1 MKEEI
6 LKRAMFAMPLS
17 KDSRNSGIMAGFDM
31 EDMDETEGMTGMEE
45 PDEGMSQMERT
56 PQNPEIL
63 MNNLRGDVRSVDAR
77 YQELAQM
84 VGEQAAQDTPPEV
97 LALLQEHMAMMQ
109 QGGIGGLPEA
119 QGMPGMPPAG
129 GAPAGMPAMPGM
141 PPQPQPG
148 AMPAGMEGAGPLP
161 QGGASEAPPTPDGMP
176 PMTAALG
183 AFVTPMQRL
192 AQFSADK
199 LGTLGT
205 QANAVG
211 GKLMSQGFPQTFRP
225 IFENVRGAGGRF
237 TAEQTL
243 KYPTLTEHLSNVLPR
258 TAEVAGKIPTPGAP
272 ALLGGTAGAYLGRLF
287 SSEKSEDEK
296 ADDARREALVNLIPT
311 EGNPPAPAATWS
323 PGSSPM
329 PEKMPAPAAPGAAAM
344 PAPAAPS
351 KGSSDAASAFP
362 VSTTS
367 DDPLGDFIAEK
378 LKAQQGREDA
388 APKTP
393 QFVKEVAKSKI
404 DRIKEARDEYGPMF
418 KELLGDT
425 SEDMR
430 MNAYLMLADA
440 GLRLASSPG
449 RPGSTPVSQVAEA
462 FAPMAKGFMG
472 LVAQARD
479 RQLKVDMGALDR
491 AITDIDSQD
500 KMAAQLNLEILRGD
514 NRVRA
519 ELIRQMSKGNLVQKL
534 GPAGLINYTDAQG
547 NEYEPVIN
555 ANSPEFVSIVN
566 SPNTLRQTDN
576 PFVTD
581 AGPIAQALIVKDPKR
596 RGDLVET
603 VGHFDDSINKIDILQ
618 KNINKAFG
626 GRAFMTDKYNN
637 YVVPLIPGGDV
648 VNVDRQKAIEEFK
661 QAQESLG
668 KSLAMADRSGRLT
681 VQQEKWA
688 REALDIA
695 PAAFFT
701 DPQLAAAR
709 LNQARAGLL
718 NSRQGVVEQLGG
730 TTSRLIARPLP
741 LGTDNDPFVI
751 PADPKGQQAM
761 VNFLTGSFARTMDP
775 NAKITVRAPDQLDA
789 NGRVLSRGGLR
800 YMTPAE
806 LMSLK

>member
-1 MKEEI
+1 
-6 LKRAMFAMPLS
+6 
-17 KDSRNSGIMAGFDM
+17 
-31 EDMDETEGMTGMEE
+31 
-45 PDEGMSQMERT
+45 
-56 PQNPEIL
+56 
-63 MNNLRGDVRSVDAR
+63 
-77 YQELAQM
+77 
-84 VGEQAAQDTPPEV
+84 
-97 LALLQEHMAMMQ
+97 
-109 QGGIGGLPEA
+109 
-119 QGMPGMPPAG
+119 
-129 GAPAGMPAMPGM
+129 
-141 PPQPQPG
+141 
-148 AMPAGMEGAGPLP
+148 MEGAGPLP

-211 GKLMSQGFPQTFRP
+211 GRLMSQGFPQTFRP

-243 KYPTLTEHLSNVLPR
+243 KYPTLTEHLGNVLPR
-258 TAEVAGKIPTPGAP
+258 TTAIAGKIPTPGAP

-287 SSEKSEDEK
+287 SGEKSEDEK

-329 PEKMPAPAAPGAAAM
+329 PGKMTATPGPGAA
-344 PAPAAPS
+344 PAVPPPAAPS
-351 KGSSDAASAFP
+351 SGPLDAASAFP

-378 LKAQQGREDA
+378 LKAQQGREAA
-388 APKTP
+388 APKAP

-404 DRIKEARDEYGPMF
+404 ERIKEAQGEYGPMF

-440 GLRLASSPG
+440 GLRLASSPN

-479 RQLKVDMGALDR
+479 RQLKVDMGALER

-514 NRVRA
+514 TRIKEA
-519 ELIRQMSKGNLVQKL
+519 LIKQISKGNLVRTL
-534 GPAGLINYTDAQG
+534 GPMGLTMLKDKDG
-547 NEYEPVIN
+547 NEYEPLIN
-555 ANSPEFVSIVN
+555 ANNPEFSSMVT

-581 AGPIAQALIVKDPKR
+581 AGPITQALVVKDPKR
-596 RGDLVET
+596 RGELAET
-603 VGHFDDSINKIDILQ
+603 LSHFDNALAQMDVLQ
-618 KNINKAFG
+618 KNVGKG
-626 GRAFMTDKYNN
+626 YGPRAFFVDALNQYIT
-637 YVVPLIPGGDV
+637 PLFPVDLSFK
-648 VNVDRQKAIEEFK
+648 DRQQAIEEVR
-661 QAQESLG
+661 QSQETLG
-668 KSLAMADRSGRLT
+668 KALAMADRTGRLA
-681 VQQEKWA
+681 VQQEAWA
-688 REALDIA
+688 RK
-695 PAAFFT
+695 AFFDNPAGLFS
-701 DPQLAAAR
+701 DPQIAATR

-718 NSRQGVVEQLGG
+718 NARQGVVEQLGG
-730 TTSRLIARPLP
+730 ATTRLLARPMP
-741 LGTDNDPFVI
+741 LGTDSDPFVI
-751 PADPKGQQAM
+751 PADPQGQQAM
-761 VNFLTGSFARTMDP
+761 FTFLGGSYARTMDP
-775 NAKITVRAPDQLDA
+775 SGRITIRLPDQLDDQ
-789 NGRVLSRGGLR
+789 GRLLKRGGLQYR
-800 YMTPAE
+800 TPTE
-806 LMSLK
+806 LMSIVK

>member
-31 EDMDETEGMTGMEE
+31 EDMDEVSGMESMEE

-84 VGEQAAQDTPPEV
+84 VGEQAAQETPPEV

-119 QGMPGMPPAG
+119 QGMPGMPPPP
-129 GAPAGMPAMPGM
+129 GAAPEGMPGM

-211 GKLMSQGFPQTFRP
+211 GRLMSQGFPQTFRP

-243 KYPTLTEHLSNVLPR
+243 KYPTLTEHLGNVLPR
-258 TAEVAGKIPTPGAP
+258 TTAIAGKIPTPGAP

-287 SSEKSEDEK
+287 SGEKSEDEK

-329 PEKMPAPAAPGAAAM
+329 PGKMTATPGPGAA
-344 PAPAAPS
+344 PAVPPPAAPS
-351 KGSSDAASAFP
+351 SGPLDAASAFP

-378 LKAQQGREDA
+378 LKAQQGREAA
-388 APKTP
+388 APKAP

-404 DRIKEARDEYGPMF
+404 ERIKEAQGEYGPMF

-440 GLRLASSPG
+440 GLRLASSPN

-479 RQLKVDMGALDR
+479 RQLKVDMGALER
-491 AITDIDSQD
+491 AITDIDLQD
-500 KMAAQLNLEILRGD
+500 KMAAQYNLEILRGD
-514 NRVRA
+514 TRARV
-519 ELIRQMSKGNLVQKL
+519 ELIKQMSKGNLIQTL
-534 GPAGLINYTDAQG
+534 GPAGLINYKDAQG

-581 AGPIAQALIVKDPKR
+581 AGPVAQALIVKDPKR
-596 RGDLVET
+596 RGELVET

-626 GRAFMTDKYNN
+626 GRAFGVDKYNN
-637 YVVPLIPGGDV
+637 YILPFVPGG
-648 VNVDRQKAIEEFK
+648 NIQWTDRQRSVEEFK

-730 TTSRLIARPLP
+730 TTSRLIARPMP

-751 PADPKGQQAM
+751 PADSQGQQAM
-761 VNFLTGSFARTMDP
+761 FNFLRGSFARTMDP
-775 NAKITVRAPDQLDA
+775 NGKITVRAPDQLDD

-800 YMTPAE
+800 YMTAAE

>member
-199 LGTLGT
+199 LGNLGT
-205 QANAVG
+205 QANALG
-211 GKLMSQGFPQTFRP
+211 GRLMSQGFPQTFRP

-243 KYPTLTEHLSNVLPR
+243 KYPTLTEHLGNVLPR
-258 TAEVAGKIPTPGAP
+258 TTEMAGKIPVPGAP

-351 KGSSDAASAFP
+351 KGPSDAASAFP

-367 DDPLGDFIAEK
+367 DDPWGDFITEK

-500 KMAAQLNLEILRGD
+500 KLAAQYNLEILRSD
-514 NRVRA
+514 TRTKI
-519 ELIRQMSKGNLVQKL
+519 ELIKQMSKGNLVQKL

-581 AGPIAQALIVKDPKR
+581 AGPIAQALIVKDSKR
-596 RGDLVET
+596 RGELVET

-626 GRAFMTDKYNN
+626 GRAFFTDKYNN
-637 YVVPLIPGGDV
+637 YVMPLIPGG
-648 VNVDRQKAIEEFK
+648 NIQWTDRQRSVEEFK

>member
-17 KDSRNSGIMAGFDM
+17 KDSRNSGIMSGFDM
-31 EDMDETEGMTGMEE
+31 EDMDEMQGMEE

-63 MNNLRGDVRSVDAR
+63 MNNLRGDVRSTDAR

-97 LALLQEHMAMMQ
+97 LALLQEHLAMMQ
-109 QGGIGGLPEA
+109 QGGIGGLPQA

-129 GAPAGMPAMPGM
+129 GAPPPPGGAPEGMPA
-141 PPQPQPG
+141 QPQPG
-148 AMPAGMEGAGPLP
+148 AMPPGMEGAGPLP
-161 QGGASEAPPTPDGMP
+161 QGGAPEAPPTPDGMP

-199 LGTLGT
+199 LGNLGT
-205 QANAVG
+205 QANALG
-211 GKLMSQGFPQTFRP
+211 GRLMSQGFPETFRP
-225 IFENVRGAGGRF
+225 IYENMRNATGQY
-237 TAEQTL
+237 TAQQYL
-243 KYPTLTEHLSNVLPR
+243 NFPTLTQHLSNVLPR

-287 SSEKSEDEK
+287 SSEKSEEEK
-296 ADDARREALVNLIPT
+296 ADDARREALINLIPT
-311 EGNPPAPAATWS
+311 DGNPPAPAATWS

-344 PAPAAPS
+344 PAPAAPP
-351 KGSSDAASAFP
+351 KGPTDSTSAFP

-378 LKAQQGREDA
+378 LKAQQGREEA
-388 APKTP
+388 APKAP

-440 GLRLASSPG
+440 GLRLASTPN

-462 FAPMAKGFMG
+462 FAPMARGFMG
-472 LVAQARD
+472 LVAQAKD
-479 RQLKVDMGALDR
+479 RQLKVDMGALER
-491 AITDIDSQD
+491 AMTDIDSQD

-514 NRVRA
+514 NRVRT
-519 ELIRQMSKGNLVQKL
+519 ELIKQMSKGNLIQTL
-534 GPAGLINYTDAQG
+534 GPAGLINYKDSQG

-581 AGPIAQALIVKDPKR
+581 AGPIAQALIVKDSKR
-596 RGDLVET
+596 RGELVET

-626 GRAFMTDKYNN
+626 GRAFFTDKYNN
-637 YVVPLIPGGDV
+637 YVIPLFPGAEV
-648 VNVDRQKAIEEFK
+648 ANVDRQKAVEEFK

-688 REALDIA
+688 RDALDVT
-695 PAAFFT
+695 PAGFFT

-730 TTSRLIARPLP
+730 TTSRLIARPMP

-751 PADPKGQQAM
+751 PADPQGQQAM
-761 VNFLTGSFARTMDP
+761 FNFLKGSFARTMDP
-775 NAKITVRAPDQLDA
+775 NGKITVRAPDQLDA

-800 YMTPAE
+800 YMTSAE